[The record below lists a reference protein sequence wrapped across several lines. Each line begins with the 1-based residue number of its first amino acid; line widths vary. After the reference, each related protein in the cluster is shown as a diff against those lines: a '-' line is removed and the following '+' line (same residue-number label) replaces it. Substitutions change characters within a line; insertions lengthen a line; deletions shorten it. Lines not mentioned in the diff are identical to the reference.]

1 MRCAGGIW
9 RRPTRCAHW
18 RFDGLL
24 LQQAH
29 HGAIHRDAPLQRSGE
44 MRDGSNFGGGQGV
57 AAGDTISPSTQL
69 QEMRP

>member
-1 MRCAGGIW
+1 
-9 RRPTRCAHW
+9 
-18 RFDGLL
+18 
-24 LQQAH
+24 
-29 HGAIHRDAPLQRSGE
+29 